1 MVMKR
6 CMAALV
12 LIGLVNAQS
21 RPAFDVASVKPVDPN
36 GPVQSW
42 TGGSPGRF
50 AARGTL
56 QFFIQLAYDVESL
69 QLTGGPKW
77 LNSDMFNIEAKAE
90 RSFNIAERNLMLQTL
105 LTDRF
110 KLVLHSETRELPVY
124 ALVVGKSGPKIQ
136 EVKGNIG
143 SMTGGR
149 GRLSCRLPIAAFA
162 RSLSPTLGRTVLD
175 RTGLTGAFD
184 IKLEWTPDG
193 DDASGPSIFT
203 AVQEQLGLQL
213 ESAKGPVEIL
223 VIGHAEKPAA
233 D

>member
-1 MVMKR
+1 MKR
-6 CMAALV
+6 CMATFV
-12 LIGLVNAQS
+12 LIGLVSAQS
-21 RPAFDVASVKPVDPN
+21 RPTFEVASVKPADPTS
-36 GPVQSW
+36 PVQSW

-77 LNSDMFNIEAKAE
+77 LNSDIFEIDAKDERPFNT
-90 RSFNIAERNLMLQTL
+90 AERNLMLQTL
-105 LTDRF
+105 LADRF
-110 KLVLHSETRELPVY
+110 KLVLHSETRELPVF

-136 EVKGNIG
+136 EVTDGIG
-143 SMTGGR
+143 TMTTGR

-162 RSLSPTLGRTVLD
+162 RYLSPTLGRTVLD

-193 DDASGPSIFT
+193 DDASGPSILT
-203 AVQEQLGLQL
+203 AVQEQLGLKL
-213 ESAKGPVEIL
+213 ESARGPVEIL
-223 VIGHAEKPAA
+223 VIEHAEKPAA